1 MGLRRI
7 FFLLIVAVAV
17 AFFARAHAAEVSL
30 STGVKQAIAAAAPL
44 RPPAEDRE
52 LFDGRPLLVVFFASW

>member
-7 FFLLIVAVAV
+7 FFLLIVGIAV

-30 STGVKQAIAAAAPL
+30 TPNVKQEIAAAAPL
-44 RPPAEDRE
+44 RPTADDRE